1 MANNRL
7 GTAISGPALI
17 LEGARLLWH
26 PSIRWLVLL
35 PLLIN
40 ILLFFSLTAVAGQW
54 LGDWLDSMVN
64 AVPDWLHWL
73 VWIVWLLFSILALVI
88 YGLSF
93 TLVANLIGSPF
104 YGLIAERVMIMQG
117 AGPAAGA
124 GSALGVAWQSF
135 TRQLQLLAY
144 FIPRTIGVGLLT
156 LVVSFVPVLNLL
168 APAIA
173 GCWAAW
179 SLAIQYLDYP
189 ADIDAVSFSQLID
202 QAGQNRWSAMG
213 FGFAALGASAI
224 PLLNLLALPAAVV
237 GGTLLWCITHQTPDN

>member
-1 MANNRL
+1 M
-7 GTAISGPALI
+7 
-17 LEGARLLWH
+17 
-26 PSIRWLVLL
+26 
-35 PLLIN
+35 
-40 ILLFFSLTAVAGQW
+40 
-54 LGDWLDSMVN
+54 
-64 AVPDWLHWL
+64 
-73 VWIVWLLFSILALVI
+73 
-88 YGLSF
+88 
-93 TLVANLIGSPF
+93 
-104 YGLIAERVMIMQG
+104 
-117 AGPAAGA
+117 
-124 GSALGVAWQSF
+124 AWQSF

-237 GGTLLWCITHQTPDN
+237 GGTLLWCRTHQTPDN